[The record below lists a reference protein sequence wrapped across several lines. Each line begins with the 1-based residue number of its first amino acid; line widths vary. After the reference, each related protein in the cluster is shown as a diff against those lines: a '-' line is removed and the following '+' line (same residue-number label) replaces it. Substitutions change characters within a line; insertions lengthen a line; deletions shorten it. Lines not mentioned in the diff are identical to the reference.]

1 MNKTNAMRILE
12 TAHIDFKFYEYN
24 PGQAIDA
31 CSIAVFL
38 KKESKEVFKTLVT
51 FSNTHEH
58 FVFVIPADR
67 ELDLKKAAKAAGVKN
82 LEMIAQKTL
91 LPTTGYIHGGCSPV
105 GMKKQFKTFID
116 ATALNLQ
123 TFCISGGKIGLTLEL
138 SPLVLSDFLK
148 SPFAELTATFPNS

>member
-12 TAHIDFKFYEYN
+12 TAHILFKCYEYN
-24 PGQAIDA
+24 PGTSVDA

-38 KKESKEVFKTLVT
+38 KKAPEEVFKTLVT
-51 FSNTHEH
+51 ITPAHEH
-58 FVFVIPADR
+58 FVFVIPSNH
-67 ELDLKKAAKAAGVKN
+67 ELDLKKAARAAGVKS
-82 LEMIAQKTL
+82 LEMIPLKAL

-116 ATALNLQ
+116 SHAEQLQ

-138 SPLVLSDFLK
+138 SPQELSKFCQA
-148 SPFAELTATFPNS
+148 PFADLTA